1 MRVWEYETRDYQD
14 KSDSFSSAVYDR
26 GYVIAET
33 MKEAYDKI
41 VAHEKEAWD
50 SKIRFEITKL
60 EYQHEINIP

>member
-1 MRVWEYETRDYQD
+1 MRIWEYKTRDYRD
-14 KSDSFSSAVYDR
+14 NSNSFSSTVYDR

-41 VAHEKEAWD
+41 VEHEKEAWG
-50 SKIRFEITKL
+50 KIIRFEITKL